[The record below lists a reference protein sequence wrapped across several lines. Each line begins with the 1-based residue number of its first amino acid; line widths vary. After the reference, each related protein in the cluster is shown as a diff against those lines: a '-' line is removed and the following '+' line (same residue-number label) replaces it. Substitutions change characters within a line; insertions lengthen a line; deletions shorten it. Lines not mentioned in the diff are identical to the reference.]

1 MASKPRVPGPRV
13 NLPLGLWHYFALL
26 LQLLTWASICS
37 VFLLAATNTFLRFI
51 HFKFGSHYGE
61 YVDAASEMTQKTLV
75 DDENRDTF
83 IYMHSTKWFNLQSPG
98 GRKSA
103 LCHILAMVRWHDER
117 NTILFPVVD
126 DSSGPEDDSDLS
138 MEDHSD

>member
-1 MASKPRVPGPRV
+1 MASKPRVPRLRV
-13 NLPLGLWHYFALL
+13 NLLLGFWHYFALL
-26 LQLLTWASICS
+26 LQLLMWASICS
-37 VFLLAATNTFLRFI
+37 IFLAATNTFLRFI
-51 HFKFGSHYGE
+51 HFKFGSYYGD
-61 YVDAASEMTQKTLV
+61 YVDAVSEMIQKTLV

-83 IYMHSTKWFNLQSPG
+83 IYMYSTKWFNLQSLG

-103 LCHILAMVRWHDER
+103 LCYILAMVRWYDER

-138 MEDHSD
+138 MEYHNDS